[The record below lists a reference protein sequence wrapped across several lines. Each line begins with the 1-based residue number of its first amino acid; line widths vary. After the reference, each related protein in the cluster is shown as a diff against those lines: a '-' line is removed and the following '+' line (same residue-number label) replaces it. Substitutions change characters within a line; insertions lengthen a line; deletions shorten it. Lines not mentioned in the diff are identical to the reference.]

1 MGHCEGQTLILDS
14 VHVHITRRGGIA
26 GIPLSAE
33 FDTGTLDVEQAA
45 LVEKAVMQIVRSQD
59 ATRRPP
65 PHPDAFEYEIA
76 LPEHG
81 EAARIAESDMP
92 AELRPLMKKL
102 APRGKPGR
110 GRRG

>member
-1 MGHCEGQTLILDS
+1 

-33 FDTGTLDVEQAA
+33 FDTGTLDREQAA
-45 LVEKAVMQIVRSQD
+45 RIEHAVMQVVRSQG
-59 ATRRPP
+59 AARRVP

-81 EAARIAESDMP
+81 ETARVGESDLP
-92 AELRPLMKKL
+92 AELRPLVKKL
-102 APRGKPGR
+102 AAPGR
-110 GRRG
+110 PG